1 MIGLGRSS
9 FSDLW
14 HVFAQN
20 KKSFEAYSEKVNRE
34 ISPIL
39 RGHLLTD
46 SDLIIRKHILGLMC
60 NFEIEWNGG
69 LSQQT
74 KNAIL
79 NRLQEIIDDGSLEVF
94 DDKIVITK
102 KGRMF
107 VRNIC
112 MAFDLR
118 LIENKPETRI
128 FSMTIEF
135 KKFYYS

>member
-1 MIGLGRSS
+1 MGRSS
-9 FSDLW
+9 ISDSW
-14 HVFAQN
+14 YAFTQN
-20 KKSFEAYSEKVNRE
+20 KKSLEAYSEKVNRE
-34 ISPIL
+34 ILPIL
-39 RGHLLTD
+39 RRYLLTD
-46 SDLIIRKHILGLMC
+46 YDLIIRKNILGLMC
-60 NFEIEWNGG
+60 NFVIEWNEG

-94 DDKIVITK
+94 DDIIVVTK

-112 MAFDLR
+112 MVFDLR
-118 LIENKPETRI
+118 FIENKPETRI